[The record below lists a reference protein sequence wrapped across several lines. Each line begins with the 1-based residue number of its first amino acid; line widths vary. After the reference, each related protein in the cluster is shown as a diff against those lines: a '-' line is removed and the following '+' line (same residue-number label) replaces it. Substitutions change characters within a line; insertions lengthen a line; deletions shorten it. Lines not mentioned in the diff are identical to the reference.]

1 VPIAIPG
8 ATTLAHGL
16 TASNGTVVKG
26 FSSNAPGRYYLV
38 CGVPGHV
45 QAGMW
50 DYLTVSATAKQP
62 SIEVR

>member
-1 VPIAIPG
+1 
-8 ATTLAHGL
+8 
-16 TASNGTVVKG
+16 
-26 FSSNAPGRYYLV
+26 V

-62 SIEVR
+62 SIQVKR